1 LICAALDRC
10 FESDLGEHM
19 NWEKLEIAWNGHA
32 PVYQQLAAY
41 FSALISNGELR
52 EGDALPTETALCGLL
67 GISRSTVRQAF
78 QLLED
83 DGVIVRKKRVGTR
96 VCKPKLK
103 RSLDSLYNFTTEMRA
118 MGLEPSSRIVSFAT
132 VKAPAKIAETLDMKE
147 GRPVFRIERLRLA
160 NGEPL
165 LLETAYIP
173 VSVCETLTREQLTDS
188 LYATITKCSGFA
200 PMEAVETY
208 EAVTLGRRDAQ
219 LLKGKAGDPAFRVVR
234 ISRNTTG
241 KTFEYCEEL
250 ARGDRNKFQIVL
262 RSSGVRYTRVL

>member
-1 LICAALDRC
+1 MDWD
-10 FESDLGEHM
+10 E
-19 NWEKLEIAWNGHA
+19 LEIEWNGEA

-41 FSALISNGELR
+41 FGGLIAQGELQ
-52 EGDALPTETALCGLL
+52 EGDALPTETSLCKIL

-103 RSLDSLYNFTTEMRA
+103 RSLNNLYNFTTEMQA
-118 MGLEPSSRIVSFAT
+118 MDLRPSSRIVSFTT
-132 VKAPAKIAETLDMKE
+132 VHPPAKIAETLNLQPDQDA
-147 GRPVFRIERLRLA
+147 FRIERLRLA
-160 NGEPL
+160 DGEPL

-188 LYATITKCSGFA
+188 LYATITECSGFA

-208 EAVTLGRRDAQ
+208 EAVTLGKRDAQ
-219 LLKGKAGDPAFRVVR
+219 LLKVKAGDPAFRVVR
-234 ISRNTTG
+234 ISRNTAG
-241 KTFEYCEEL
+241 EIFEYCEEL

-262 RSSGVRYTRVL
+262 QNSGVRYARVL